1 MIIAEMKRIQVLAGI
16 LDQYEDYIPDT
27 SNITLTEEESAAF
40 DREWALIEESL
51 LNEIDFKDPKVIKI
65 GQLIVKAFKE
75 LSKKFLQLVKAV
87 GKISQWFTNTVIGV
101 ARWMWRNKWGV
112 AIVAG
117 LGVQYKWIITG
128 LDAIYNALPERVLG
142 WIGADVPFGQLFSSW
157 SEEGLRSNWESAIE
171 WLRSFETTSL
181 ADLPRDVLTEMAAG
195 LMDIIG
201 KASGPLIDLTI
212 ECWQALGV
220 FGFDNVG
227 IVVSWMFMIGIIMN
241 CKDWIYKKG
250 APLLKYI
257 MSFFTKANVEQDLSK
272 TIQNDPALQDKS
284 NQFSDKLKGITN
296 KDPNEPIDGEY
307 TDITDPKEQT

>member
-1 MIIAEMKRIQVLAGI
+1 MVISEMKRIQVLAGI

-65 GQLIVKAFKE
+65 GRVIVKAFKE
-75 LSKKFLQLVKAV
+75 LSKRFLQLVKAV

-128 LDAIYNALPERVLG
+128 LDAIYNALPETVLG
-142 WIGADVPFGQLFSSW
+142 WIGADVPFGQLFSNW
-157 SEEGLRSNWESAIE
+157 SEQGLASNWNNAIE
-171 WLRSFETTSL
+171 YLRSFETTSL
-181 ADLPRDVLTEMAAG
+181 VDLPRDVLTEMAAG

-201 KASGPLIDLTI
+201 KASGPLVDLTI

-227 IVVSWMFMIGIIMN
+227 IIVSWMFMIGILMN
-241 CKDWIYKKG
+241 CKDWIYSKG

-257 MSFFTKANVEQDLSK
+257 MSFFTKANVEQDISK

-307 TDITDPKEQT
+307 TEIDPEPKQ